1 MLVGGDYLK
10 INNTWNIQS
19 LVLQQ
24 LQGCSMDKLMGPFAG
39 LEFAL
44 SLDKGFAHVKLVA
57 FILQVAVAIEGF
69 PFVVEQ
75 TDLW

>member
-1 MLVGGDYLK
+1 
-10 INNTWNIQS
+10 
-19 LVLQQ
+19 
-24 LQGCSMDKLMGPFAG
+24 MDKLMGPFAG